1 MPNIDLQSASTAGP
15 ALKIFVDQPVR
26 PDGRP
31 LGLGYQKYVDT
42 LAAVVLNGVPARY
55 TVGIYGSWGVGK
67 SSILNALANKLESD
81 DQPVAIFD
89 AWRYARDPNV
99 LVPLLHEVEDALATK
114 KGLFWK
120 SIGRGI
126 RAITAGIGV
135 PTPIPGVTLADVSN
149 AVSGAAQAWREPAER
164 RRAEVPHYRLKEI
177 GDELS
182 EEQRRIIVL
191 IDDLDRCPP
200 GTIVGILEAIHVLT
214 DVQGFVFVMALDYE
228 VLIDA
233 IKDQYPSANAPEF
246 IEKIIQI
253 PFSIPEAERSAVV
266 IDDVI
271 AGWEGVIG
279 LNSAEAE
286 TFKTVVHLAL
296 RTNPRQVKRLVN
308 SMLVAQHIMGD
319 VSEGQGD
326 KSILLAVIGMQL
338 RWPDAFKAT
347 YRALSWDP
355 DSGFLSDYDLL
366 NTLRGDDDLAEYMDA
381 VLPETLTRDD
391 VFAAMKYSQTT
402 ASNQSKADSGDD
414 SGPESGDEF
423 FTLGDEHMALFE
435 RIREQLVNLGA
446 EAVARK
452 QYIVFRLGS
461 KVFLRVDSQARR
473 QGLRLSYPDFMT
485 PELADQPVFR
495 GAPPRLGTN
504 FARSLQVTEE
514 NESFAMQYAVR
525 ALEDAKKSL
534 ASGSAV
540 ERQAAAPE

>member
-1 MPNIDLQSASTAGP
+1 MPNRASARTDTTSP

-55 TVGIYGSWGVGK
+55 TVGIYGAWGVGK
-67 SSILNALANKLESD
+67 SSILNALANELETD
-81 DQPVAIFD
+81 EQPVAIFD

-99 LVPLLHEVEDALATK
+99 LVPLLHEIEDALATK
-114 KGLFWK
+114 KHLFWK
-120 SIGRGI
+120 SVGRGI
-126 RAITAGIGV
+126 RAITAGAGL
-135 PTPIPGVTLADVSN
+135 PTPIPGVSVADFSN
-149 AVSGAAQAWREPAER
+149 AVAGAAQAWREPTER

-177 GDELS
+177 GGELTDAK
-182 EEQRRIIVL
+182 RRIIVL

-233 IKDQYPSANAPEF
+233 INDQYPSVNAPEF

-266 IDDVI
+266 IDDVV
-271 AGWEGVIG
+271 ADWEGVLE
-279 LNSAEAE
+279 LNEREAE
-286 TFKTVVHLAL
+286 TFTTIVHLAL

-319 VSEGQGD
+319 AYGEQGD
-326 KSILLAVIGMQL
+326 KSSLLAVIGLQL
-338 RWPDAFKAT
+338 RWPEAFKAT

-355 DSGFLSDYDLL
+355 DSGFLSDYDEV
-366 NTLRGDDDLAEYMDA
+366 NALRGDDDLAEYMDA
-381 VLPETLTRDD
+381 VLPDTLTRDE
-391 VFAAMKYSQTT
+391 VFAAMKYSRTT
-402 ASNQSKADSGDD
+402 VSVQSGSDSGDD
-414 SGPESGDEF
+414 SALDSDDELYR
-423 FTLGDEHMALFE
+423 LGGEYQALFE
-435 RIREQLVNLGA
+435 RIRENLVELGA

-452 QYIVFRLGS
+452 QYIVFRLRS
-461 KVFLRVDSQARR
+461 KVFLRVEARQ

-485 PELADQPVFR
+485 PDLADQSRFR
-495 GAPPRLGTN
+495 GEPPRLGTN
-504 FARSLQVTEE
+504 FARSLTVTEA
-514 NESFAMQYAVR
+514 NEEFALRYAIVS
-525 ALEDAKKSL
+525 LEEAKKRLS
-534 ASGSAV
+534 SGSAIAGPALN
-540 ERQAAAPE
+540 QD